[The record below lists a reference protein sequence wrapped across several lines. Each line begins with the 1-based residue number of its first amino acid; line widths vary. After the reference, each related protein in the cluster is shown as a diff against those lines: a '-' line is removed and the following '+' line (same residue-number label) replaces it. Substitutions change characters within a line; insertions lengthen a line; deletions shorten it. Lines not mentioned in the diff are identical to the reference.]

1 MDGEISPSAPEW
13 WLATGEGGVGCVGS
27 QHRGTHLLWSP
38 AQQLVEAFQCGTGLS
53 FGPPL
58 VSDSQRPAQGQ
69 SYGSVRGKRVQSGED
84 VGALSHHRQRQQ

>member
-1 MDGEISPSAPEW
+1 M
-13 WLATGEGGVGCVGS
+13 GS

-58 VSDSQRPAQGQ
+58 VSDSQPPAQGQ

-84 VGALSHHRQRQQ
+84 VGALSHHRRRQQ